1 MARGKK
7 TAPDV
12 VYQVM
17 ALWFTNYNLRET
29 ARTLDLPLTTVKDIV
44 DKNKN
49 TEEFETL
56 RTQKQAEFSQKATEI
71 IEKGLLLLN
80 RRLNR
85 AIENEEELDDLID
98 EVYFTDKDEMSYT
111 EKSAII
117 NKIKNLQVQNMKDI
131 TTAIGTLYD
140 KRALSRGEMTQ
151 NVGFA
156 TNLSLD
162 KLAEISG
169 YGKKEEAD
177 TE

>member
-7 TAPDV
+7 TAPEDI
-12 VYQVM
+12 YRVM
-17 ALWFTNYNLRET
+17 TSYAITNSYNQT
-29 ARTLDLPLTTVKDIV
+29 AKDLGMPYATVKDIV
-44 DKNKN
+44 KANQDADEFIKLRQQKKDEFADK
-49 TEEFETL
+49 
-56 RTQKQAEFSQKATEI
+56 ASAI
-71 IEKGLLLLN
+71 IDKGLYLLDK
-80 RRLNR
+80 RLNR
-85 AIENEEELDDLID
+85 AIEEEDTLDDLIEEIWAMD
-98 EVYFTDKDEMSYT
+98 DSEMSQQT
-111 EKSAII
+111 KTATV
-117 NKIKNLQVQNMKDI
+117 NKIKQMQLHNLKDI

-169 YGKKEEAD
+169 YGKKDD